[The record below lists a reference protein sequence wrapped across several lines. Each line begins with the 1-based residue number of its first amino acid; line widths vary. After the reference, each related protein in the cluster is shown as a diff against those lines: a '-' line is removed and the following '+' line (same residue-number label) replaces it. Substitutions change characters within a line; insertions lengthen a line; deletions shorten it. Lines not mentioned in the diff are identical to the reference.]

1 MNKIT
6 PKKPSTPVKTT
17 AKGKQRAWD
26 VILDGEVIDTVFYDS
41 DMGESEVKRSLVN
54 HDGYDSSIKLKSRK
68 AAVAKVKTPQLKRRP
83 VAAVKKKA
91 SPDGMMYF
99 DITIQDDFIES
110 DKDSDDENEKERF
123 EEFLQLG
130 NGDMV
135 QAMLTVESKFVAEL
149 TKKFTSAIGSSVKIS
164 NEGHG
169 NFGNLVCKFYV
180 TEADLPKAF
189 DAIERMAYNTEGTVA
204 SDYPYA
210 EAQGWEFFGDGNKR
224 ITLEQYQDG
233 ALEENKTASVK
244 KRKRV
249 ALTEAKTA
257 ASKRTALH
265 AKSTPAIEEQMDKVE
280 ALLNKVEA
288 AKDDTYIWRKW
299 RTLRK
304 EYKLALIPQIK
315 EYLEK
320 NFGVNAQDNNLPII
334 RNLDKLEIAL
344 ENTDVGTES
353 LAQDKERA
361 AKGKQVI
368 AFLDRL
374 ARVQGAPLAGIVEL
388 LNSLDLRKEANTVAE
403 FIKNSKSI
411 SDTVQ
416 RVVVG

>member
-1 MNKIT
+1 
-6 PKKPSTPVKTT
+6 
-17 AKGKQRAWD
+17 
-26 VILDGEVIDTVFYDS
+26 
-41 DMGESEVKRSLVN
+41 
-54 HDGYDSSIKLKSRK
+54 
-68 AAVAKVKTPQLKRRP
+68 
-83 VAAVKKKA
+83 
-91 SPDGMMYF
+91 
-99 DITIQDDFIES
+99 
-110 DKDSDDENEKERF
+110 
-123 EEFLQLG
+123 
-130 NGDMV
+130 
-135 QAMLTVESKFVAEL
+135 
-149 TKKFTSAIGSSVKIS
+149 
-164 NEGHG
+164 
-169 NFGNLVCKFYV
+169 
-180 TEADLPKAF
+180 
-189 DAIERMAYNTEGTVA
+189 
-204 SDYPYA
+204 
-210 EAQGWEFFGDGNKR
+210 
-224 ITLEQYQDG
+224 
-233 ALEENKTASVK
+233 
-244 KRKRV
+244 
-249 ALTEAKTA
+249 
-257 ASKRTALH
+257 
-265 AKSTPAIEEQMDKVE
+265 MDKVE